1 MTYIY
6 FKIIKNLMD
15 KLNLL
20 DLVKSRH
27 SCRQFTGDTIPD
39 SIIEQIIEIASYA
52 PSSWGGHPVEFITI
66 RNKETLQKLGDC
78 KAMGDGPLRHS
89 DVAIV
94 PIIDSTKLELWKE
107 DASVA
112 STYILLAAEYFGI
125 GACWIHMDG
134 RDGKHKSSS
143 EEIKDLLGIPSKYKI
158 LNCVSLGIKKRTQKK
173 KEIDYKAKIHKEK
186 Y

>member
-1 MTYIY
+1 MQ
-6 FKIIKNLMD
+6 
-15 KLNLL
+15 
-20 DLVKSRH
+20 LVKSRH
-27 SCRQFTGDTIPD
+27 STRQFTGETIPD
-39 SIIEQIIEIASYA
+39 SIIDKIIEIASYA

-66 RNKETLQKLGDC
+66 RNKETLKKLGDC

-107 DASVA
+107 DASVV

-134 RDGKHKSSS
+134 RDGKFKSSS
-143 EEIKDLLGIPSKYKI
+143 EEIKDLLGIPNKYKI
-158 LNCVSLGIKKRTQKK
+158 LNCVSLGIKKRESKI
-173 KEIDYKAKIHKEK
+173 KEIDYKQKVHREK

>member
-1 MTYIY
+1 ME
-6 FKIIKNLMD
+6 K
-15 KLNLL
+15 KLDLL
-20 DLVKSRH
+20 NLVKSRH
-27 SCRQFTGDTIPD
+27 STRQFTGDKIPD

-66 RNKETLQKLGDC
+66 RNKETLKKLGDC
-78 KAMGDGPLRHS
+78 KAMGDGPLRYS

-94 PIIDSTKLELWKE
+94 PIIDTTNLELWKE

-134 RDGKHKSSS
+134 RDGKKKSSS
-143 EEIKDLLGIPSKYKI
+143 EEIKDLLGIPSKYQI
-158 LNCVSLGIKKRTQKK
+158 LNCVSLGIKKRTQKI
-173 KEIDYKAKIHKEK
+173 KEMNYKSKIHHEK

>member
-1 MTYIY
+1 ME
-6 FKIIKNLMD
+6 KKLD
-15 KLNLL
+15 LLNL
-20 DLVKSRH
+20 VKYRH
-27 SCRQFTGDTIPD
+27 STRQFTGDKIPD

-52 PSSWGGHPVEFITI
+52 PSSWGRHPVEFITI

-78 KAMGDGPLRHS
+78 KAMGDGPLRYS

-94 PIIDSTKLELWKE
+94 PIIDTTNLELWKE

-134 RDGKHKSSS
+134 RDGKKKSSS
-143 EEIKDLLGIPSKYKI
+143 EEIKDLLGIPSKYQI
-158 LNCVSLGIKKRTQKK
+158 LNCVSLGIKKRTQKI
-173 KEIDYKAKIHKEK
+173 KEMDYKSKIHHEK

>member
-1 MTYIY
+1 ME
-6 FKIIKNLMD
+6 

-20 DLVKSRH
+20 QLVKSRH
-27 SCRQFTGDTIPD
+27 STRQFTGETIPD
-39 SIIEQIIEIASYA
+39 SIIDKIIEIASYA

-66 RNKETLQKLGDC
+66 RNKETLKKLGDC

-107 DASVA
+107 DASVV

-134 RDGKHKSSS
+134 RDGKFKSSS
-143 EEIKDLLGIPSKYKI
+143 EEIKDLLGIPAKYKI
-158 LNCVSLGIKKRTQKK
+158 LNCVSLGIKKRESKI
-173 KEIDYKAKIHKEK
+173 KEIDYKQKVHREK

>member
-1 MTYIY
+1 ME
-6 FKIIKNLMD
+6 

-20 DLVKSRH
+20 NLVKSRH
-27 SCRQFTGDTIPD
+27 STRQFTGETIPD
-39 SIIEQIIEIASYA
+39 SIIEQIIEIPSYA
-52 PSSWGGHPVEFITI
+52 PSSWGGHPVEFIII
-66 RNKETLQKLGDC
+66 RDKNTLTKLGDC
-78 KAMGDGPLRHS
+78 KAMGDGPLRYS

-134 RDGKHKSSS
+134 RDGKK
-143 EEIKDLLGIPSKYKI
+143 KAVLKKLKI
-158 LNCVSLGIKKRTQKK
+158 
-173 KEIDYKAKIHKEK
+173 Y
-186 Y
+186 

>member
-1 MTYIY
+1 ME
-6 FKIIKNLMD
+6 
-15 KLNLL
+15 KLDLL
-20 DLVKSRH
+20 QLVKSRH
-27 SCRQFTGDTIPD
+27 STRQFTGETIPD
-39 SIIEQIIEIASYA
+39 SIIDKIIEIASYA

-66 RNKETLQKLGDC
+66 RNKETLKKLGDC

-107 DASVA
+107 DASVV

-134 RDGKHKSSS
+134 RDGKFKSSS
-143 EEIKDLLGIPSKYKI
+143 EEIKDLLGIPNKYKI
-158 LNCVSLGIKKRTQKK
+158 LNCVSLGIKKRESKI
-173 KEIDYKAKIHKEK
+173 KEIDYKQKVHREK

>member
-1 MTYIY
+1 ME
-6 FKIIKNLMD
+6 K
-15 KLNLL
+15 KLDLL
-20 DLVKSRH
+20 NLVKSRH
-27 SCRQFTGDTIPD
+27 STRQFTGDKIPD

-52 PSSWGGHPVEFITI
+52 PSSWGRHPVEFITI

-78 KAMGDGPLRHS
+78 KAMGDGPLRYS

-94 PIIDSTKLELWKE
+94 PIIDTTNLELWKE

-134 RDGKHKSSS
+134 RDGKKKVALKKS
-143 EEIKDLLGIPSKYKI
+143 KI
-158 LNCVSLGIKKRTQKK
+158 F
-173 KEIDYKAKIHKEK
+173 
-186 Y
+186 

>member
-1 MTYIY
+1 ME
-6 FKIIKNLMD
+6 
-15 KLNLL
+15 KLDLL
-20 DLVKSRH
+20 QLVKSRH
-27 SCRQFTGDTIPD
+27 STRQFTGETIPD
-39 SIIEQIIEIASYA
+39 SIIDKIIEIASYA

-66 RNKETLQKLGDC
+66 RNKETLKKLGDC

-107 DASVA
+107 DASVV
-112 STYILLAAEYFGI
+112 STYILLAGEYFGI

-134 RDGKHKSSS
+134 RDGKFKSSS
-143 EEIKDLLGIPSKYKI
+143 EEIKDLLGIPAKYKI
-158 LNCVSLGIKKRTQKK
+158 LNCVSLGIKKRESKI
-173 KEIDYKAKIHKEK
+173 KEIDYKQKVHREK

>member
-1 MTYIY
+1 ME
-6 FKIIKNLMD
+6 
-15 KLNLL
+15 KLDLL
-20 DLVKSRH
+20 QLVKSRH
-27 SCRQFTGDTIPD
+27 STRQFTGETIPD
-39 SIIEQIIEIASYA
+39 SIIDKIIEIASYA

-66 RNKETLQKLGDC
+66 RNKETLKKLGDC
-78 KAMGDGPLRHS
+78 KAMGDGPLRYS

-107 DASVA
+107 DASVV

-134 RDGKHKSSS
+134 RDGKFKSSS
-143 EEIKDLLGIPSKYKI
+143 EEIKDLLGIPAKYKI
-158 LNCVSLGIKKRTQKK
+158 LNCVSLGIKKRESKI
-173 KEIDYKAKIHKEK
+173 KEIDYKQKVHREK

>member
-1 MTYIY
+1 ME
-6 FKIIKNLMD
+6 K
-15 KLNLL
+15 KLDLL
-20 DLVKSRH
+20 NLVKSRH
-27 SCRQFTGDTIPD
+27 STRQFTGETIPD
-39 SIIEQIIEIASYA
+39 SIIEKIIEIASYA

-66 RNKETLQKLGDC
+66 RNKETLRKLGDC

-94 PIIDSTKLELWKE
+94 PIIDATKLELWKE

-134 RDGKHKSSS
+134 RDGQNKSSS

-158 LNCVSLGIKKRTQKK
+158 LNCVSLGIKKESKK
-173 KEIDYKAKIHKEK
+173 LKN
-186 Y
+186 

>member
-1 MTYIY
+1 ME
-6 FKIIKNLMD
+6 

-20 DLVKSRH
+20 QLVKSRH
-27 SCRQFTGDTIPD
+27 STRQFTGETIPD
-39 SIIEQIIEIASYA
+39 SIIDKIIEIASYA

-66 RNKETLQKLGDC
+66 RNKETLKKLGDC

-107 DASVA
+107 DASVV

-125 GACWIHMDG
+125 GACWINMDE
-134 RDGKHKSSS
+134 RDGKFKSSS
-143 EEIKDLLGIPSKYKI
+143 EEIKDLLGIPNKYKI
-158 LNCVSLGIKKRTQKK
+158 LNCVSLGIKKRESKI
-173 KEIDYKAKIHKEK
+173 KEIDYKQKVHREK

>member
-1 MTYIY
+1 MEK
-6 FKIIKNLMD
+6 FDL
-15 KLNLL
+15 LN
-20 DLVKSRH
+20 LVKSRH
-27 SCRQFTGDTIPD
+27 STRQFTGENIPD
-39 SIIEQIIEIASYA
+39 SIIEKIIEIASYA

-66 RNKETLQKLGDC
+66 RDKETLRKLGDC

-94 PIIDSTKLELWKE
+94 PIIDATKLELWKE

-134 RDGKHKSSS
+134 RDGKNKSSS

-158 LNCVSLGIKKRTQKK
+158 LNCVSLGIKKKSQNI
-173 KEIDYKAKIHKEK
+173 KEIDFKQKIHKEK

>member
-1 MTYIY
+1 MEK
-6 FKIIKNLMD
+6 F
-15 KLNLL
+15 NLL
-20 DLVKSRH
+20 NLVKSRH
-27 SCRQFTGDTIPD
+27 STRQFTGETIPD

-66 RNKETLQKLGDC
+66 RNKETLKKLGDC

-94 PIIDSTKLELWKE
+94 PIIDSTNLELWKE
-107 DASVA
+107 DASVV

-125 GACWIHMDG
+125 GACWIHMEG
-134 RDGKHKSSS
+134 RNGQYKSSS
-143 EEIKDLLGIPSKYKI
+143 EEIKELLGIPKKYNI
-158 LNCVSLGIKKRTQKK
+158 LNCVSLGIKKKNK
-173 KEIDYKAKIHKEK
+173 NVKEIDFKSKIHKEK

>member
-1 MTYIY
+1 M
-6 FKIIKNLMD
+6 NQ
-15 KLNLL
+15 LNFLN
-20 DLVKSRH
+20 LVKSRH
-27 SCRQFTGDTIPD
+27 STRQFTGDKIPD
-39 SIIEQIIEIASYA
+39 EIIDKIIEIASYA
-52 PSSWGGHPVEFITI
+52 PSSWGGHPIEFIII
-66 RNKETLQKLGDC
+66 RDKKTLTKLGDC

-89 DVAIV
+89 DVALV
-94 PIIDSTKLELWKE
+94 PIIDSTNLELWKE

-134 RDGKHKSSS
+134 RNGKNKSSS

-158 LNCVSLGIKKRTQKK
+158 LNCISLGIKKKEQKI
-173 KEIDYKAKIHKEK
+173 KEIDYKKKIHYEK

>member
-1 MTYIY
+1 
-6 FKIIKNLMD
+6 MD

-20 DLVKSRH
+20 NLVKSRH
-27 SCRQFTGDTIPD
+27 STRQFTGEKIPD

-52 PSSWGGHPVEFITI
+52 PSSWGGHPVEFIVI
-66 RNKETLQKLGDC
+66 RNKDTLIKLGDC

-94 PIIDSTKLELWKE
+94 PIIDSTNLELWKE

-134 RDGKHKSSS
+134 IDGKNKSSS

-158 LNCVSLGIKKRTQKK
+158 LNCVSLGIKKRNQKI
-173 KEIDYKAKIHKEK
+173 KEIDYKKKIHFEK

>member
-1 MTYIY
+1 MEK
-6 FKIIKNLMD
+6 FDL
-15 KLNLL
+15 LN
-20 DLVKSRH
+20 LVKSRH
-27 SCRQFTGDTIPD
+27 STRQFTGENIPD
-39 SIIEQIIEIASYA
+39 SIIEKIIEIASYA

-66 RNKETLQKLGDC
+66 RDKETLRKLGDC
-78 KAMGDGPLRHS
+78 KAMGDSPLRHS

-94 PIIDSTKLELWKE
+94 PIIDATKLELWKE

-134 RDGKHKSSS
+134 RDGKNKSSS

-158 LNCVSLGIKKRTQKK
+158 LNCVSLGIKKRNQKI
-173 KEIDYKAKIHKEK
+173 KEIDYKSKIHHEK

>member
-1 MTYIY
+1 ME
-6 FKIIKNLMD
+6 
-15 KLNLL
+15 KLDLL
-20 DLVKSRH
+20 QLVKSRH
-27 SCRQFTGDTIPD
+27 STRQFTGETIPD
-39 SIIEQIIEIASYA
+39 SIIDKIIEIASYA

-66 RNKETLQKLGDC
+66 RNKETLKKLGDC

-107 DASVA
+107 DASVV

-134 RDGKHKSSS
+134 RDGKFKSSS
-143 EEIKDLLGIPSKYKI
+143 EEIKDLLGIPAKYKI
-158 LNCVSLGIKKRTQKK
+158 LNCVSLGIKKRESKI
-173 KEIDYKAKIHKEK
+173 KEIDYKQKVHREK

>member
-1 MTYIY
+1 ME
-6 FKIIKNLMD
+6 KKSDL
-15 KLNLL
+15 LN
-20 DLVKSRH
+20 LVKSRH
-27 SCRQFTGDTIPD
+27 STRQFTGDKIPD

-78 KAMGDGPLRHS
+78 KAMGDGPLRYS

-94 PIIDSTKLELWKE
+94 PIIDTTNLELWKE

-112 STYILLAAEYFGI
+112 STYILLSAEYFGI
-125 GACWIHMDG
+125 DACWIHMDG
-134 RDGKHKSSS
+134 RDGEKKSSS
-143 EEIKDLLGIPSKYKI
+143 EEIKDLLGIPSKYQI
-158 LNCVSLGIKKRTQKK
+158 LNCVSLGIKKRTQKI
-173 KEIDYKAKIHKEK
+173 KEMDYKSKIHHEK